1 MKEATVLIVEDE
13 PMTREGLRKALESW
27 GAGKYRFDVKD
38 NGFEALEYIR
48 NHADI
53 ELLITDI
60 RMPGMSGLDLV
71 QALKEKKQGG
81 IPPVILISGYA
92 EFEYAQRAIHLG
104 VVEYLLK
111 PVSDCKLIEA
121 VERALADY
129 ENRVRIGLMEKIMD
143 PVLIDA
149 SRQLGGAGDAV
160 AEAVRYI
167 DEHLPE
173 PLRLKDIADQVHL
186 NPSYFSVLFKEQMG
200 ITYSDYVTRR
210 RIQRAKELLVKT
222 KLPIGDI
229 AQKVGYIHVKYFNK
243 MFKEYE
249 HCTPGEYRKQNQT
262 WPEPKN
268 IWKFP

>member
-27 GAGKYRFDVKD
+27 GAGKYRFVVMD
-38 NGFEALEYIR
+38 NGYEALEYIR

-71 QALKEKKQGG
+71 QALKEKQQGEL
-81 IPPVILISGYA
+81 PPVILISGYA

-111 PVSDCKLIEA
+111 PVSNRKLIEA
-121 VERALADY
+121 TERALAAY
-129 ENRVRIGLMEKIMD
+129 ESRVRIGLMEKIVD
-143 PVLIDA
+143 PVLLDA
-149 SRQLGGAGDAV
+149 SRLLGDAGGAV

-167 DEHLPE
+167 DAHLHE
-173 PLRLKDIADQVHL
+173 PLGLREIAEQVHL

-200 ITYSDYVTRR
+200 ITFSDYVTRR
-210 RIQRAKELLVKT
+210 RLQRAKELLVNT
-222 KLPIGDI
+222 RLPIGDI
-229 AQKVGYIHVKYFNK
+229 AQKVGYLHAKYFNK

-249 HCTPGEYRKQNQT
+249 NCSPGQYRKRNQT
-262 WPEPKN
+262 
-268 IWKFP
+268 